1 MATMPSKPVALRADA
16 LEATLR
22 LPCENRFRS
31 YTGRGRPQTAKNV
44 VGIGTRGVIGGPM
57 T

>member
-1 MATMPSKPVALRADA
+1 MPSKPVALRADA

-44 VGIGTRGVIGGPM
+44 GGIGTRGVIGGPM